1 MKLKSDYIRQAKDYF
16 AAGAAVPWWLSG
28 VSLWMASFSA
38 TFFVISA
45 IRTSPPSASS
55 AAD

>member
-1 MKLKSDYIRQAKDYF
+1 MKLKSDYIREAKDYF